1 MRWISTI
8 VISILMVA
16 SGVQVFYSHEEVF
29 NTSNMERS
37 LITYITKN
45 INLMYEYEWN
55 KYRNSKEYK
64 LEIKKMNL
72 EKELNIKIEKLIP
85 ITWEVSYY
93 TSLNCENSKHGAV
106 TATGEN
112 LQYGFVAN
120 NHLKFGTKIL
130 VDGNLKVVKDR
141 GSNRYF
147 GTSNAIDVFVPR
159 LDRESDYKY
168 YKRVNNMGRHYQE
181 GYIIIEE

>member
-1 MRWISTI
+1 MRWRNIIVTGALIVGSTI
-8 VISILMVA
+8 TIFA
-16 SGVQVFYSHEEVF
+16 NTEEI
-29 NTSNMERS
+29 NTSNINKNVI
-37 LITYITKN
+37 LDTTKN
-45 INLMYEYEWN
+45 IDLMYKYEWEQC
-55 KYRNSKEYK
+55 KNSKEYK

-85 ITWEVSYY
+85 TIWEVSYY

-106 TATGEN
+106 TATGEK

-141 GSNRYF
+141 GSNKYF
-147 GTSNAIDVFVPR
+147 GNSNAIDVFVPR
-159 LDRESDYKY
+159 LNKESDSKY
-168 YKRVNNMGRHYQE
+168 YKRVNNMGRHYKE
-181 GYIIIEE
+181 GYIIVED